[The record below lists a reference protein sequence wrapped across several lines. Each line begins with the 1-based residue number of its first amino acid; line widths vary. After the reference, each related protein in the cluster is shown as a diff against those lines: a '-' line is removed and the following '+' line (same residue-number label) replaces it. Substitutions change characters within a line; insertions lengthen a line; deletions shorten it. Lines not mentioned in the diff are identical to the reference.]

1 MPSIVPTH
9 SKDEPGFLYPDFF
22 LSDRSSSDFA
32 TSRILPLAKFR
43 SARELNS
50 AILQNSTES
59 DVQ

>member
-1 MPSIVPTH
+1 MSSVVCPTH
-9 SKDEPGFLYPDFF
+9 SKDELRFLYSDF
-22 LSDRSSSDFA
+22 LLDLSSSDFA
-32 TSRILPLAKFR
+32 TSRIFPLAKFR